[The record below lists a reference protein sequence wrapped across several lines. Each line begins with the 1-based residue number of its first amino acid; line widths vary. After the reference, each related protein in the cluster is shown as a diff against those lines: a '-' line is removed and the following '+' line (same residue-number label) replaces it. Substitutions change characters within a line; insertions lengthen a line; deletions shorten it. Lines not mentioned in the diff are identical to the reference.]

1 MQLSSDY
8 SAQSAHYEEAKAQG
22 AELVRQ
28 LAMARERCEA
38 LGAECEARA
47 AALEG
52 AQGRLRDALVEQS
65 TSAQQW
71 EAQQAALQVHPSAL
85 LSVVG
90 ALHLL
95 I

>member
-22 AELVRQ
+22 AELARQ

-38 LGAECEARA
+38 LSAECEARA

-71 EAQQAALQVHPSAL
+71 EARQAALQVHPSAL
-85 LSVVG
+85 LCVVS